1 MFVHPISIHLIPDIV
16 ALCPSHPP
24 PTCRCL
30 SSFLPS
36 AQGAEDALS
45 CGAVGVCTTLL
56 ASSHAETVVEAARTL
71 GFLCSHES
79 GKHEALFDVGQV
91 IEREEGSGD

>member
-1 MFVHPISIHLIPDIV
+1 MISPISP
-16 ALCPSHPP
+16 PSYPLP
-24 PTCRCL
+24 V
-30 SSFLPS
+30 SSDS

-56 ASSHAETVVEAARTL
+56 ASVHAETVVEAARTL

-91 IEREEGSGD
+91 RGAAWSSGVWWGDHILTTLH